1 MGDFAYIGSRTIGAS
16 LPMVAIAQANL
27 AASIGSQMSTLEAK
41 IAGTIKAQARIAVSI
56 PTLAA
61 QLEAALKIVA
71 NIRTLISMGLTLPTV
86 SVSGM
91 ASLLAQLKASL
102 GLLQASLAFSVEL
115 GTLLASAGVYAWT
128 YEGAVGGLVPGGI
141 PGEGSSQPVWGIVLA
156 AGAGAAQTSL
166 KTMFGVSVG

>member
-1 MGDFAYIGSRTIGAS
+1 MGDFAYIGSMTVGSAM
-16 LPMVAIAQANL
+16 PMVAMAQANL
-27 AASIGSQMSTLEAK
+27 SASLGSQIASLEAQ
-41 IAGTIKAQARIAVSI
+41 ISGTLVVTP

-61 QLEAALKIVA
+61 SLDAAMQLVAGIEAMISAGLILPSVTIVA
-71 NIRTLISMGLTLPTV
+71 DVLVRLN
-86 SVSGM
+86 
-91 ASLLAQLKASL
+91 ASL

-115 GTLLASAGVYAWT
+115 GNLLASAGVYAWT

-141 PGEGSSQPVWGIVLA
+141 PGEGSTQPVWGIVLA